1 MLAHKDSPPK
11 KRAVLYNIQ
20 TSWKQKKGI
29 LKNMQYDRT
38 QKERQRRKKGKKHC
52 KQKTQIRSYPV
63 TFIIRSNSNRFNLL
77 DWFKAK
83 QYNLS

>member
-1 MLAHKDSPPK
+1 MIKPR
-11 KRAVLYNIQ
+11 KR
-20 TSWKQKKGI
+20 G
-29 LKNMQYDRT
+29 
-38 QKERQRRKKGKKHC
+38 RKKKKAKKHC

-63 TFIIRSNSNRFNLL
+63 TFIIRSNSNRFNIL